1 MLPPVRLDARQTE
14 KNPLTISSSSVT
26 RPAARP
32 VVRKTL
38 VAPMLPLPE
47 ARTSAPVVHLTTRY
61 PKGIPPIKYAATSA
75 RMAGTID
82 PGIVGSAELRY
93 SPRPLFRKRK
103 LRKFSVHGTR
113 RRGSAVIEI
122 KTVRG
127 ESSEFERWQTCD
139 GLQQR
144 RQPLGCFDAREREVR
159 RISARF
165 SGYSQRG
172 QDIVSLAGQV
182 DESATRVNSGPEDA
196 RRVRVRE
203 EPDLF
208 DSD

>member
-1 MLPPVRLDARQTE
+1 MLPAVRVEASQTE
-14 KNPLTISSSSVT
+14 KNPLAISSSSVT
-26 RPAARP
+26 KPAARP
-32 VVRKTL
+32 VVRRTL

-47 ARTSAPVVHLTTRY
+47 VRTSGPVVHLTTRY
-61 PKGIPPIKYAATSA
+61 PKGIPPTRYAATSA
-75 RMAGTID
+75 RMAGSIE

-122 KTVRG
+122 KALRG
-127 ESSEFERWQTCD
+127 ESSEFERWQTRD
-139 GLQQR
+139 GLQER
-144 RQPLGCFDAREREVR
+144 RQLLGCFDAREREVR

-172 QDIVSLAGQV
+172 QDLVSFAGQV
-182 DESATRVNSGPEDA
+182 DESATGVNSGPEDA
-196 RRVRVRE
+196 RRVRIRE